1 MLIKTNKIIV
11 IEAES
16 VSPSLRTWTQEPQKT
31 GRDKQK
37 SYMICYDCTANVLT
51 IKTMDFDHVPNPG
64 IMSP

>member
-1 MLIKTNKIIV
+1 MLIKKNKIIV

-37 SYMICYDCTANVLT
+37 SYMICYAQWSKVLVHSRN
-51 IKTMDFDHVPNPG
+51 IYFGYVWDK
-64 IMSP
+64 